1 VVVVTQQRGR
11 TISGR
16 TRRRGTQRFLGR
28 VRRQAA
34 RGILGRIRLGTA
46 GSSPRLR
53 RWALAVVLL
62 GVALMPYPTQGA
74 AGPPP
79 VAACRG
85 GCRGYGSGSVPSMI
99 RWTIS
104 LPGSWDV
111 ASGLTGT
118 VPASGLAYASVGDGV
133 AVVGVGLTLY
143 GYSSKSGS
151 LEWQNTLTGFPAGA
165 AIVSVRTWPGEVT
178 AGVSYRS
185 AGGAGAPHRTEVVI
199 SDTAGVQTGRYP
211 AAAFGGAVAGSAKY
225 TVVVGATA
233 VTSYDNATGRIRWQ
247 RPTGQ
252 VAQAWRTE
260 GNWLYMA
267 ESDGGFVASSPVT
280 ALRRIDLATGAE
292 LVVRPLESL
301 AFGGTLSTAFDG
313 VVLFSSA
320 AGVTAYSGT
329 TGAWLWSIHGAV
341 PESTDRRPGRIYLT
355 EGSDL
360 VGVDP
365 LTGRVKATASGS
377 AVNGS
382 AGVYVVRDGVALG
395 LDQGGN
401 GDAWGYDLALQRV
414 TLAAAGLPW
423 PHYFV
428 DLGDV
433 GGSADPA
440 SDLVIIAACTK
451 LAPGSLTQP
460 TASAPAGSAPGSA
473 ASPSAGPSS
482 PPPSSPPPSSPP
494 PSSPPPSSPPPS
506 SPPPSSPPPSSPPPS
521 GSPSSGTSS
530 TSGTPGST
538 GSPGSAGATPGPGA
552 GPSPSPSSGVG
563 QACLH
568 PELVALNL

>member
-11 TISGR
+11 AISGGA
-16 TRRRGTQRFLGR
+16 RRRGTRRFLGR
-28 VRRQAA
+28 MHRRAA

-46 GSSPRLR
+46 GRSPRLR
-53 RWALAVVLL
+53 RCALAVVLL
-62 GVALMPYPTQGA
+62 GVALLPYPTQGQ
-74 AGPPP
+74 AGAPPA
-79 VAACRG
+79 AACRV
-85 GCRGYGSGSVPSMI
+85 GCRAGTLPSMV
-99 RWTIS
+99 RWTTP
-104 LPGSWDV
+104 LAGSWDV

-133 AVVGVGLTLY
+133 AAVGVGLTVY
-143 GYSSKSGS
+143 GYSSKTGV
-151 LEWQNTLTGFPAGA
+151 LQWQDTLTGFPAGA

-185 AGGAGAPHRTEVVI
+185 AGRIGAPERTEVVI
-199 SDTAGVQTGRYP
+199 SGPAGVETGRYS
-211 AAAFGGAVAGSAKY
+211 AVAFGGAVAGSPEY

-233 VTSYDNATGRIRWQ
+233 VTSYDNATGHIRWQ

-252 VAQAWRTE
+252 VAQAWRTD
-260 GNWLYMA
+260 GNWLYVA
-267 ESDGGFVASSPVT
+267 ESAGGFVDSAPAT

-292 LVVRPLESL
+292 LVVRPLEGL
-301 AFGGTLSTAFDG
+301 AFDGTLSTALDG

-329 TGAWLWSIHGAV
+329 TGARLWSIHGAV
-341 PESTDRRPGRIYLT
+341 PESTDRRPRRIYLT
-355 EGSDL
+355 EGSNL

-401 GDAWGYDLALQRV
+401 GDAWGYDLAVQRV

-428 DLGDV
+428 DLSGV

-440 SDLVIIAACTK
+440 SDLVIIAACRQ
-451 LAPGSLTQP
+451 LAPSSPTQP
-460 TASAPAGSAPGSA
+460 SAPVPSGSVPSASASASPGSAPGPS
-473 ASPSAGPSS
+473 ASPSAS
-482 PPPSSPPPSSPP
+482 
-494 PSSPPPSSPPPS
+494 
-506 SPPPSSPPPSSPPPS
+506 PS
-521 GSPSSGTSS
+521 GSPSSGLSES
-530 TSGTPGST
+530 PGTPK
-538 GSPGSAGATPGPGA
+538 SPGSSGASGSSGAPGTSGSASSTPSPGTSPSASAGPGQ
-552 GPSPSPSSGVG
+552 G
-563 QACLH
+563 CLH